1 MYILSSGIP
10 DNPALANT
18 YYSQFEDD
26 FTPSDDEEDEAAETV
41 VPRRRMDDGD
51 DDDDILFGS
60 GSRTLNGDED
70 DEFYHQLKYVM
81 DKDND
86 TGIHLVCLF
95 IQLFAICHFSSLML
109 KGKIFH
115 KTNNINYM
123 F

>member
-1 MYILSSGIP
+1 MYILSSGYP

-26 FTPSDDEEDEAAETV
+26 FTPSDEEEDEAAETV

-86 TGIHLVCLF
+86 TGIPFVCLF
-95 IQLFAICHFSSLML
+95 NCLLYA
-109 KGKIFH
+109 IFH
-115 KTNNINYM
+115 HFFKYVEGQNIPLNI
-123 F
+123 